1 MNKLLSTILPKLKL
15 ALLVKNNVVVIVL
28 NTEVLLLSVH
38 TLYGKLLQEAM
49 LLLTKLM
56 ETLGLTELELD
67 MLGV

>member
-1 MNKLLSTILPKLKL
+1 MTNPNLKL
-15 ALLVKNNVVVIVL
+15 AKILKLLVDVIVY
-28 NTEVLLLSVH
+28 NTEELLQNAH